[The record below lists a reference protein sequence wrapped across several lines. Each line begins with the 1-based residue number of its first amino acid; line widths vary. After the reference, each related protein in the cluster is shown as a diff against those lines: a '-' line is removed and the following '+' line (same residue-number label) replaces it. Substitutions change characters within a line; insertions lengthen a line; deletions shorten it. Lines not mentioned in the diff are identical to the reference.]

1 MSCDSWYGQPEVF
14 PLHPTVGRILPNL
27 IPVALVDTGRA
38 VRASPTE
45 TRLSPNV
52 AVEVVLKAMWVC
64 PKIGYP
70 YTKTIG
76 ESSFTLFQ
84 FAILW
89 VYRVTD
95 SDKIFRIGL
104 RAADMEVWFAAIS
117 KGGERFG
124 ETKLYQIVYIYLG
137 AKGGERN
144 ATQLRKGNFQ
154 EPVA

>member
-1 MSCDSWYGQPEVF
+1 MVWSTRSISVAPN
-14 PLHPTVGRILPNL
+14 VGRILPNL

-38 VRASPTE
+38 VQASPTG

-70 YTKTIG
+70 YMKSIG
-76 ESSFTLFQ
+76 ESSFTLLEFS
-84 FAILW
+84 ILW

-104 RAADMEVWFAAIS
+104 RAADMEVWFAAIA

-124 ETKLYQIVYIYLG
+124 ETKLYLG
-137 AKGGERN
+137 AKGCERN
-144 ATQLRKGNFQ
+144 ATRLRKGNFQ